1 MKKEIKKMT
10 MADISKLAGVT
21 KTTVSRYFNGG
32 YVKKETKERIKKI
45 IEEYNYAPNI
55 FARLKAKQ
63 TYTIGVI
70 SPSLRSF
77 ISGIF
82 LTGVEKTLRENN
94 YIPII
99 MNTNHNTELEIQYIE
114 KLLRLKVDGIILSA
128 TEITE
133 AHKNIIKTISIP
145 IVFFGQEVE
154 NAISIANNDYNA
166 GKEVGEYI
174 GYKNHKN
181 IGIITVSEKDY
192 AIGVIR
198 RNGILDGLKKYNS
211 IENIYIEESDF
222 SMEKSEIA
230 IINLLEKDIDA
241 VICSTDR
248 QAFAV
253 YKVLESRNIVIGKE
267 ISVVAFGNYDVSE
280 ILQPKLSSV
289 EFDTKNAGIY
299 TANTL
304 IKLINKEEVQN
315 IYHTDYK
322 FIKRESIKL

>member
-1 MKKEIKKMT
+1 MKNRCKKIT
-10 MADISKLAGVT
+10 MADVSKLAGVT

-32 YVKKETKERIKKI
+32 YVKNETREKIKKI
-45 IEEYNYAPNI
+45 IEKYNYEPNI

-114 KLLRLKVDGIILSA
+114 KLIRLKVDGIILSA

-133 AHKNIIKTISIP
+133 EHKNIIKNINIP

-181 IGIITVSEKDY
+181 VGIISVSEKDY
-192 AIGVIR
+192 AIGVVR
-198 RNGILDGLKKYNS
+198 KNGILDGLKKYNN
-211 IENIYIEESDF
+211 IQNIYIEESNF
-222 SMEKSEIA
+222 SMDKSEIA
-230 IINLLEKDIDA
+230 IKKLLEKNIDA

-253 YKVLESRNIVIGKE
+253 YKVLENRNIKIAKD
-267 ISVVAFGNYDVSE
+267 ISVVSFGNYDVSE

-289 EFDTKNAGIY
+289 EFNTENAGIY
-299 TANTL
+299 AANTL
-304 IKLINKEEVQN
+304 IKLINKEEVQS
-315 IYHTDYK
+315 IYYTDYR
-322 FIKRESIKL
+322 FIKRESVII